1 MSLSAEKPLE
11 EELRDIEITLTQIS
25 LTYPDIARAAA
36 RSRYTY
42 DMAKAQAMWDI
53 DHRALAD
60 GEKKATLPIQDAEA
74 TLMIAKEKEAA
85 RLAENEL
92 DIAQKLMKNL
102 ESRLSSTQSRVKL
115 SLIERGVT
123 NYQT

>member
-1 MSLSAEKPLE
+1 MSLSEQKPLE

-25 LTYPDIARAAA
+25 LTYPDIVRTAA

-60 GEKKATLPIQDAEA
+60 GEKKATIPMQEAEA
-74 TLMIAKEKEAA
+74 AIKIATEKEAA
-85 RLAENEL
+85 RYDEAELE
-92 DIAQKLMKNL
+92 IAQKLMKNL

>member
-1 MSLSAEKPLE
+1 MSRTERTLE
-11 EELRDIEITLTQIS
+11 QELIEIEVTLANIS
-25 LTYPDIARAAA
+25 QTYPDIARTAA
-36 RSRYTY
+36 RSRYAY

-60 GEKKATLPIQDAEA
+60 GEKKATIPIQEAEA
-74 TLMIAKEKEAA
+74 SIMIAEQKEAA
-85 RLAENEL
+85 RYAEAEL